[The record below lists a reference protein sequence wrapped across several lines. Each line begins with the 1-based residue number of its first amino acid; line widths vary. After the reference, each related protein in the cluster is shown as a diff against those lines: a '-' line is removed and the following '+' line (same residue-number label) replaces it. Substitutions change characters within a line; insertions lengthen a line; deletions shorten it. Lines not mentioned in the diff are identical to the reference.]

1 MFAFRVFRKKGKG
14 VVPGCE
20 GLMPAAK
27 GEKTNPRE
35 IFSHSHAVKKSLFN
49 AEKFV
54 RLYAEFF
61 IKH

>member
-1 MFAFRVFRKKGKG
+1 MIERAAFKRS
-14 VVPGCE
+14 
-20 GLMPAAK
+20 LMRDRRASKVA
-27 GEKTNPRE
+27 RR
-35 IFSHSHAVKKSLFN
+35 FYAAVKKSLFN